1 MRVVVA
7 EDQLLTREGLI
18 KVITNAGSEVVG
30 EAADFD
36 SVRHLV
42 AHELPD
48 IVILD
53 IRLPPTHTDE
63 GLRAADQIRSLYPEV
78 AVLILSQ
85 YVEVE
90 YVELLIA
97 GRVGRV
103 GYLLKDR
110 VMEPAAII
118 DAMRRVVAG
127 ECVIDPAIVA
137 ELLRPK
143 ADALAAHGLSKRER
157 EVVALL
163 AEGLSN
169 TGIAKQLWLSERTVE
184 VHVRNIMDK
193 LDLTEDHD
201 HNRRVVAVL
210 TYLGARSQ

>member
-18 KVITNAGSEVVG
+18 KIITNAGGEVVG
-30 EAADFD
+30 EATDFD
-36 SVRHLV
+36 SVRRLV

-48 IVILD
+48 VVVLD

-63 GLRAADQIRSLYPEV
+63 GLRAADEIRSLYPEV

-85 YVEVE
+85 YVEAE
-90 YVELLIA
+90 YVEPLIA
-97 GRVGRV
+97 RGVGRV
-103 GYLLKDR
+103 GYMLKDR
-110 VMEPAAII
+110 VMDPAAIV

-169 TGIAKQLWLSERTVE
+169 TGIAKRLWLSERTIE

-201 HNRRVVAVL
+201 LNRRVVAVL
-210 TYLGARSQ
+210 TYLGARSH

>member
-7 EDQLLTREGLI
+7 EDQLLTRAGLVNI
-18 KVITNAGSEVVG
+18 ITSAGGEVVG

-36 SVRHLV
+36 GARRMI
-42 AHELPD
+42 AHESPD
-48 IVILD
+48 VVVLD
-53 IRLPPTHTDE
+53 IRLPPTQTDE
-63 GLRAADQIRSLYPEV
+63 GLRLADHVRTLYPEI

-85 YVEVE
+85 YVEAD
-90 YVELLIA
+90 YVAPLIA
-97 GRVGRV
+97 HGIGRV

-110 VMEPAAII
+110 VMDPAAIL
-118 DAMRRVVAG
+118 DALRRVTAG

-143 ADALAAHGLSKRER
+143 EDSLAAHGLSKRER

-169 TGIAKQLWLSERTVE
+169 AGIAKRLWLSERTVE

-193 LDLTEDHD
+193 LDLAEDQD
-201 HNRRVVAVL
+201 LNRRVVAVL
-210 TYLGARSQ
+210 TYLGVRPS

>member
-1 MRVVVA
+1 M
-7 EDQLLTREGLI
+7 
-18 KVITNAGSEVVG
+18 
-30 EAADFD
+30 
-36 SVRHLV
+36 
-42 AHELPD
+42 
-48 IVILD
+48 
-53 IRLPPTHTDE
+53 
-63 GLRAADQIRSLYPEV
+63 
-78 AVLILSQ
+78 LILSQ
-85 YVEVE
+85 YVEAE
-90 YVELLIA
+90 YVTPLIA
-97 GRVGRV
+97 HGVGRV

-110 VMEPAAII
+110 VMDPAAIV

-169 TGIAKQLWLSERTVE
+169 TGIAKRLWLSERTVE

-201 HNRRVVAVL
+201 LNRRVVAVL
-210 TYLGARSQ
+210 TYLGARPG

>member
-1 MRVVVA
+1 VRVVVA
-7 EDQLLTREGLI
+7 EDQLLTREGLV
-18 KVITNAGSEVVG
+18 KVITNAGGEVVG
-30 EAADFD
+30 EATDFD
-36 SVRHLV
+36 SVRRLV
-42 AHELPD
+42 AQELPD
-48 IVILD
+48 VVVLD

-85 YVEVE
+85 YVEAE
-90 YVELLIA
+90 YVAPLITH
-97 GRVGRV
+97 GVGRV

-110 VMEPAAII
+110 VMDPAAII

-137 ELLRPK
+137 ELLGPK
-143 ADALAAHGLSKRER
+143 NDVLAAHGLSKRER

-169 TGIAKQLWLSERTVE
+169 TGIAKRLWLSERTIE

-193 LDLTEDHD
+193 LDLTEHHD
-201 HNRRVVAVL
+201 LNRRVVAVL
-210 TYLGARSQ
+210 TYLGVRP